1 MGSNP
6 SSNRTELTNQY
17 LSTSSTSSASS
28 IDIEVEHLET
38 FLLVWLGSKIDH
50 EQNKI
55 LQKRLRQ
62 YITILVIFDDLKTCE
77 QWLKNRSTNDKIF
90 LIVSDGLGKKLVPN
104 IHQLTSI
111 ISIYIFSYKPENYL
125 DWSQNFVKIRGVTST
140 AEQLLQQISKDEI
153 YFQNIEDSK
162 GIKIFKNDHQTRI
175 PNAEHSLFIWFPLF
189 LEILISSSYLPLSKS
204 LNDLI
209 QILHRFCSNDE
220 DYLNLINEFE
230 QTYDKQK
237 AITWLANNTSLRR
250 FINKALCEQNI
261 SMLFYHRFFL
271 IDIYNQLIN
280 NQLNSVHVYRQQLML
295 LTDIENIRNNIN
307 NYLMFNQFLYTS
319 TQQLEFLSID
329 LKDNRYQ
336 MVLIEIRADNRDGA
350 APFACLQKIFNTSN
364 NQDDLTIIFMCA
376 SLFKI
381 ISLTKNQNS
390 YWRLEL
396 LLAENKDVN
405 ILNNKQQKLRRN
417 KDLFMII
424 DLLDHSN
431 QLNKLNIFSQYLLRE
446 LPFDHFLVSQI
457 KKILNSKVQPGM
469 QVK

>member
-1 MGSNP
+1 
-6 SSNRTELTNQY
+6 
-17 LSTSSTSSASS
+17 
-28 IDIEVEHLET
+28 
-38 FLLVWLGSKIDH
+38 
-50 EQNKI
+50 
-55 LQKRLRQ
+55 
-62 YITILVIFDDLKTCE
+62 
-77 QWLKNRSTNDKIF
+77 
-90 LIVSDGLGKKLVPN
+90 
-104 IHQLTSI
+104 
-111 ISIYIFSYKPENYL
+111 
-125 DWSQNFVKIRGVTST
+125 
-140 AEQLLQQISKDEI
+140 
-153 YFQNIEDSK
+153 
-162 GIKIFKNDHQTRI
+162 
-175 PNAEHSLFIWFPLF
+175 
-189 LEILISSSYLPLSKS
+189 
-204 LNDLI
+204 
-209 QILHRFCSNDE
+209 
-220 DYLNLINEFE
+220 
-230 QTYDKQK
+230 
-237 AITWLANNTSLRR
+237 
-250 FINKALCEQNI
+250 
-261 SMLFYHRFFL
+261 MLFYHRFFL